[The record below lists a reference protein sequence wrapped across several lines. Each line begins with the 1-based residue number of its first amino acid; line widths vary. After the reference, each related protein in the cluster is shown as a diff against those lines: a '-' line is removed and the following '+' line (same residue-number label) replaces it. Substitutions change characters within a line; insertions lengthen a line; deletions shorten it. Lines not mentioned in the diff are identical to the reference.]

1 MTAEENKAIYLRS
14 VESLNRGGVRS
25 SLTFTAPDALIN
37 GQPLGRAG
45 DGHRTEMLARAFPD
59 QRYHIDQLVAEGDL
73 LVARWRMTAT
83 HSGDLNGRRWQCL
96 QRAGPWISGG

>member
-14 VESLNRGGVRS
+14 VESLNRGDVRS